1 MALPHIQKQMHRLS
15 MLAANSSDGTLNIAI
30 EFSRAADIDIED
42 IKAALWEPF
51 YIANIKIC
59 ISIEGDPYL
68 LLFGPAQGFASLCHM
83 EQAQPLFEHAED
95 IRLNGADDSNLPSDN
110 AERIDSRPIRAIR

>member
-1 MALPHIQKQMHRLS
+1 MALTHIQKQMRRLS
-15 MLAANSSDGTLNIAI
+15 TLAANSSDGTLNVAI
-30 EFSRAADIDIED
+30 EFRRSTDVDIED

-83 EQAQPLFEHAED
+83 EQARPLFEYAED
-95 IRLNGADDSNLPSDN
+95 LRLNGADDNSASLDSQK
-110 AERIDSRPIRAIR
+110 RIDSGPIRAIR